1 MKRYRWLTIACVA
14 GFVAVAAS
22 RADDPALPYEESWES
37 YAPGFSP
44 IGTNGWYGD
53 TNHCVVTNMTYT
65 WETGRPIS
73 GGSPTNVLNFD
84 TENGAITNV
93 FTSSQSNH
101 YETVDTMVQL
111 VASEDEDAARLVITN
126 DTSIKAAYYLNTN
139 GRLVV
144 YCSLYDGGAGFT
156 NAFWVLED
164 VVDTVESGDW
174 ARVSI
179 EFDFLSDED
188 LGNTFFRI
196 SLNGETYSN
205 AVAFVDPSNV
215 SLEDPAYVGT
225 WFVAANTDTAFSR
238 YLSSVSIH
246 GTGRLDDYVV
256 QDELLAQMRTI
267 MASVNDVRGGKY
279 WTAASGG
286 SEVPGSFQIA
296 DGGSTSI
303 WLIAEPHWLVGSI
316 TTNMVALD
324 SPDART
330 NEIMLANVGGDIT
343 VYAELVAETTEVATG
358 TNVPNWW
365 LVEYFPDTNDFS
377 EVVHYDDGDGME
389 AWEEYFTGTIPT
401 NALSFFAM
409 DTFGDSGTGWTVTWN
424 WNCDDVAD
432 TNLPDYIVQRAT
444 NLLEADPWTDLEP
457 TVPRSLGKLYYT
469 DTNPPVADQV
479 FYRIFAPIPE

>member
-53 TNHCVVTNMTYT
+53 TNHCVVTNMPYT
-65 WETGRPIS
+65 WEAGRPIA

-93 FTSSQSNH
+93 FTSSQDNH

-126 DTSIKAAYYLNTN
+126 DASIKTAYYLNTN

-144 YCSLYDGGAGFT
+144 YCSLYDGGANFT
-156 NAFWVLED
+156 NGFWVLDD

-179 EFDFLSDED
+179 EFDFLSDD
-188 LGNTFFRI
+188 DSFRQFFRI
-196 SLNGETYSN
+196 SLNGVVYSN
-205 AVAFVDPSNV
+205 AVAFVNPSQYHIEKDDP
-215 SLEDPAYVGT
+215 LDYVGT
-225 WFVAANTDTAFSR
+225 WFLVANPTTANNV

-246 GTGRLDDYVV
+246 GTGHLDDYVV
-256 QDELLAQMRTI
+256 QAGLLAQMRTI

-279 WTAASGG
+279 WTADSGG

-303 WLIAEPHWLVGSI
+303 WLIAEPHWLVDSI
-316 TTNMVALD
+316 TTNTVALD
-324 SPDART
+324 PPYART
-330 NEIMLANVGGDIT
+330 NEITLANVGGDIT

-365 LVEYFPDTNDFS
+365 LAGYFPDTNDFS

-389 AWEEYFTGTIPT
+389 AWEEYFAGTIPT

-409 DTFGDSGTGWTVTWN
+409 DTFGDSGTGWTVTWK
-424 WNCDDVAD
+424 CDVAD

-457 TVPRSLGKLYYT
+457 TVARALGRLSYT